1 LSNRVSFALAVLI
14 LLAGAFLRMWEL
26 NTVPPGINEEELIEV
41 RIAETARE
49 GNIEVFYNL
58 GGTGREGF
66 YHVTLAFVTTMIG
79 NGTLGFRLFSVW
91 IGILT
96 LAMAYTVGRRLYGYT
111 GGLATM
117 ALLAFAFWPVLL
129 SRTVARE
136 TLIPLFVLTV
146 IAGLAVTLPVYRRR
160 RQRGDQ
166 TTAAALLGVLLG
178 VSPYVHP
185 AGLLIVLFAVL
196 FIAFMLIS
204 RRAMSRRRLS
214 YVNFALLLMLIIG
227 MPYLI
232 STLRLPQLGGI
243 DRLTGDNPVLS
254 LTTML
259 KALGGVV
266 VQGDSNPLHNL
277 PGRPLFGPITTALM
291 LAGVVLAAWSWRRP
305 RHAMILIALAVFSP
319 VFLLASQA
327 PNFLNYSLVLPIM
340 ALLLGLAVSAAI
352 EVLPRY
358 GRLVA
363 LVALAAMMIFNFT
376 WTQRD
381 LLRAWPSAPEVRAA
395 HNARLGLIANYI
407 DRNAQHAP
415 LVACGW
421 SPMQSPTSRQ
431 LSDAQLISLMMNHKN
446 APVRFVDCYNALV
459 MPAGGEGQQVI
470 LPELSVIENAHPAV
484 RQWLAQLQ
492 PLVVDSLPDDALY
505 TLEVQQLLADT
516 IGRFTTTTPVRYP
529 PETSTENQDTLVS
542 PPVAFGGNLTF
553 LGYVTDEST
562 QYRPGDTLTLITYW
576 RVDGRVPRDLRLF
589 VHVLADPGARP
600 PANRDIIN
608 LSSRNLRNRDVFVQ
622 VTRVPLPESLP
633 PGEYQISTGAY
644 QDTSDQRL
652 SVLADGE
659 PRGTRLFLYPIQ
671 IVE

>member
-1 LSNRVSFALAVLI
+1 MSNRVSFALAVLI

-26 NTVPPGINEEELIEV
+26 NTVPPGLNEQELIEV

-49 GNIEVFYNL
+49 GSIEVFYNL
-58 GGTGREGF
+58 GGEGREGF
-66 YHVTLAFVTTMIG
+66 YHVTLAFTTTMIG

-91 IGILT
+91 IGMLT

-111 GGLATM
+111 GGLVTM
-117 ALLAFAFWPVLL
+117 ALLAFALWPVLL

-136 TLIPLFVLTV
+136 TLIPLFVLTI

-178 VSPYVHP
+178 VSMYVHP
-185 AGLLIVLFAVL
+185 AGLLIVLFAML

-227 MPYLI
+227 MPYVI
-232 STLRLPQLGGI
+232 STLRLPELGGI
-243 DRLTGDNPVLS
+243 DRLTGDDPVLS

-259 KALGGVV
+259 RALGGIAVT
-266 VQGDSNPLHNL
+266 GDSNPLHNL
-277 PGRPLFGPITTALM
+277 PGRPLFGPITTALI
-291 LAGVVLAAWSWRRP
+291 LAGVALAAWSWRRP

-319 VFLLASQA
+319 VFLLASHA
-327 PNFLNYSLVLPIM
+327 PNFLNFSLALPIM
-340 ALLLGLAVSAAI
+340 ALLAGLAASAAI

-358 GRLVA
+358 GRLLA
-363 LVALAAMMIFNFT
+363 LVVLAAIMLYNFD

-381 LLRAWPSAPEVRAA
+381 LLQSWPQAPEVRTT
-395 HNARLGLIANYI
+395 HNARLGLIADYI
-407 DRNAQHAP
+407 DRYGQDAP

-421 SPMQSPTSRQ
+421 SPDQSPTARQ
-431 LSDAQLISLMMNHKN
+431 LTDAQLIGLMMNHKD

-459 MPAGGEGQQVI
+459 MPNGGEGQRVI
-470 LPELSVIENAHPAV
+470 LPELDVIENAHPAV
-484 RQWLAQLQ
+484 RQWLDDLQ
-492 PLVVDSLPDDALY
+492 PLVIDALPADALY
-505 TLEVQQLLADT
+505 TLEVQQPLADT

-529 PETSTENQDTLVS
+529 PETGSESQDQ
-542 PPVAFGGNLTF
+542 PVNTPVTFGGNLTF
-553 LGYVTDEST
+553 LGYVTDESIE
-562 QYRPGDTLTLITYW
+562 YRPGDTLTLVTYW

-608 LSSRNLRNRDVFVQ
+608 LSPRNLQNRDVFVQ

-644 QDTSDQRL
+644 QETSDQRL
-652 SVLADGE
+652 DVLQDGE